1 MDTRWV
7 RGCYFKNYGPSIML
21 GVGKPL
27 PVLQK
32 EVVERCAIQDKD
44 IVAPIVD
51 FSIPRRVRPT
61 FGLVSYTQLKS
72 GRITID
78 GKKVR
83 VAPLS
88 SIYLS
93 RQVAIELK
101 QWIELG
107 KFTLSEPVAPISM
120 DRSFLPQDRWKE
132 F

>member
-1 MDTRWV
+1 M
-7 RGCYFKNYGPSIML
+7 
-21 GVGKPL
+21 
-27 PVLQK
+27 
-32 EVVERCAIQDKD
+32 
-44 IVAPIVD
+44 
-51 FSIPRRVRPT
+51 RPT

-107 KFTLSEPVAPISM
+107 KFTLTEPVAAISM